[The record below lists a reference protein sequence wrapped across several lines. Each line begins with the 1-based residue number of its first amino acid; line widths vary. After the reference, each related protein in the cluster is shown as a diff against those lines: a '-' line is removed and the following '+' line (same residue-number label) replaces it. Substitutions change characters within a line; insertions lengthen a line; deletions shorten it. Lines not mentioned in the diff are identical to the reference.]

1 MLQNEMKDIFR
12 VFTISKVLSQ
22 IELSIDFL
30 QIQYSQVVLLQKHM
44 NPQIFLFH
52 SNFMNHV
59 GCHMKNIYKKYNSLT
74 LLLFT

>member
-44 NPQIFLFH
+44 MPQIFLFH

-59 GCHMKNIYKKYNSLT
+59 GCQFKNIYKK
-74 LLLFT
+74 